1 MLVKLKR
8 RDYDLMKGGSS
19 EMFNLNTNLE
29 TKLAGINYP
38 GQQLET

>member
-1 MLVKLKR
+1 
-8 RDYDLMKGGSS
+8 MKGGSS